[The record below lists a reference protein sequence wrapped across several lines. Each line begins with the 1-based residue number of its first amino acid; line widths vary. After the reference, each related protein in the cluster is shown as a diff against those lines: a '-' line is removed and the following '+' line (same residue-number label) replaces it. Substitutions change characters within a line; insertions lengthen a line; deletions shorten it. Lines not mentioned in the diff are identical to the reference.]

1 MSNTVAFPV
10 PPTEPTGPAL
20 SPPASS
26 PQGGNAPQVKTLVQ
40 TAPDLRLVIEEDP
53 ISGSYIY
60 KTLDRRTGEVVQQ
73 LPREDVLRLKDAP
86 VYVPGQVVDST
97 T

>member
-1 MSNTVAFPV
+1 MSNSVAFPV
-10 PPTEPTGPAL
+10 PTPEPVSQPPLVQGAPTGGD
-20 SPPASS
+20 ASQAKAS
-26 PQGGNAPQVKTLVQ
+26 VQ

-53 ISGSYIY
+53 VSGSYIY

-73 LPREDVLRLKDAP
+73 LPREDVLRLRDAS
-86 VYVPGQVVDST
+86 VYVPGQMVDST

>member
-1 MSNTVAFPV
+1 MSNTVAFNVPKPEPV
-10 PPTEPTGPAL
+10 GQPNAL
-20 SPPASS
+20 
-26 PQGGNAPQVKTLVQ
+26 PQGSSQGVNAPQVKNSVQ

-53 ISGSYIY
+53 ISGAYIY

>member
-1 MSNTVAFPV
+1 MLGQAI
-10 PPTEPTGPAL
+10 PA
-20 SPPASS
+20 
-26 PQGGNAPQVKTLVQ
+26 GDNAPQVKTSINP
-40 TAPDLRLVIEEDP
+40 APDLRLVIEEDP
-53 ISGSYIY
+53 TSGAYIY

-73 LPREDVLRLKDAP
+73 LPREDVLKLRDAA

>member
-10 PPTEPTGPAL
+10 PPPDPAGQA
-20 SPPASS
+20 SPLLQGSS
-26 PQGGNAPQVKTLVQ
+26 QGGNAPQVKTLVQ

-53 ISGSYIY
+53 VSGSYIY

-73 LPREDVLRLKDAP
+73 LPREDVLRLKDTP
-86 VYVPGQVVDST
+86 VYAPGQVVDST

>member
-10 PPTEPTGPAL
+10 PAPDPVSQPSL
-20 SPPASS
+20 V
-26 PQGGNAPQVKTLVQ
+26 QGLPSGGVAPQAKASIQ
-40 TAPDLRLVIEEDP
+40 PAPDLRLVIEEDP
-53 ISGSYIY
+53 VSGSYIY

-73 LPREDVLRLKDAP
+73 LPREEVLRLKDAS
-86 VYVPGQVVDST
+86 VYAPGTMVDST

>member
-10 PPTEPTGPAL
+10 PAPDPVNQPSLVQGAPTD
-20 SPPASS
+20 
-26 PQGGNAPQVKTLVQ
+26 GNAPQAKASIQ
-40 TAPDLRLVIEEDP
+40 PAPDLRLVIEEDP
-53 ISGSYIY
+53 VSGSYIY

-86 VYVPGQVVDST
+86 VYAPGQVVDSKT
-97 T
+97 

>member
-10 PPTEPTGPAL
+10 PTPDPVGQPTAAPYGTA
-20 SPPASS
+20 
-26 PQGGNAPQVKTLVQ
+26 QGVNAPQVKYPVQ

-53 ISGSYIY
+53 VSGAYIY

-73 LPREDVLRLKDAP
+73 LPREDVLRLRDAP
-86 VYVPGQVVDST
+86 VYAPGQVVDST